1 MNKCVLTLSI
11 VSKLPQK
18 SQNVKFSFESFCLVS
33 WFPGFLVV
41 CNAVRVS
48 YTTATIVDSYTAY
61 GNNT

>member
-33 WFPGFLVV
+33 WFPGLCVMQLELVIHWRIEV
-41 CNAVRVS
+41 KLVKV
-48 YTTATIVDSYTAY
+48 
-61 GNNT
+61 